1 MKVLFIEP
9 CFVDFGGYFRAI
21 NVCSNLSKKGVQVDL
36 LVASKKDF
44 SFTIKKKKIND
55 NLTQYELPRW
65 NFHFFLNGRVARGM
79 IAFFFG
85 LFGRYDIIHACVPV
99 QLESNIPAVL
109 LKLFGKKVV
118 MDWDDYWEGSSIY
131 GEYPLMK
138 RYVAFC
144 EQKAPGF
151 FENMVVVSDFLKDL
165 SEKRG
170 AKNILKLINGVN
182 PEQFIRYSR
191 EEGRKKLDLD
201 PKGKYLL
208 TFGHTYINDR
218 AYLLFKAF
226 EEIYKLDPSIK
237 LLFNYDAEKI
247 YIEQKLEGRVSKECL
262 KNIVNVG
269 YIQQQDLGYYLGACD
284 AVIFLMGDA
293 DNERACF
300 PIRIGSYLN
309 GEAIIII
316 NDTNSEASNTLKA
329 YDCAV
334 VDSEISTLA
343 RRAVDI
349 LNNSQEQDRL
359 RENIKKARIE
369 ISWEN
374 HIDKLI
380 VFYKTVTQGDQIR

>member
-1 MKVLFIEP
+1 MRVLFIEP

-21 NVCSNLSKKGVQVDL
+21 NICSNLSKKGIKVDL
-36 LVASKKDF
+36 LVSSKKDF
-44 SFTIKKKKIND
+44 SFIVKKIKIND

-65 NFHFFLNGRVARGM
+65 NFHFFFNGRIVRGV
-79 IAFFFG
+79 IAFLFG
-85 LFGRYDIIHACVPV
+85 LFGRYNIIHACVPV
-99 QLESNIPAVL
+99 QLESNIPAFF
-109 LKLFGKKVV
+109 LKILGKKVV

-131 GEYPLMK
+131 GEYPFMK
-138 RYVAFC
+138 KYVAFC
-144 EQKAPGF
+144 EQKAPKF

-170 AKNILKLINGVN
+170 AKKVLKLINGVN
-182 PEQFIRYSR
+182 LEQFKQYTR
-191 EEGRKKLDLD
+191 EEGRVKLKLDSTE
-201 PKGKYLL
+201 KYLL

-247 YIEQKLEGRVSKECL
+247 YKEQRLEDRVSKDCL
-262 KNIVNVG
+262 KNIINVG
-269 YIQQQDLGYYLGACD
+269 YIQQEDLGYYLGACD

-316 NDTNSEASNTLKA
+316 NDTNSEASNTLKT

-334 VDSEISTLA
+334 VEKEIFTLA
-343 RRAVDI
+343 KRTIQVLSDEGERR
-349 LNNSQEQDRL
+349 RL
-359 RENIKKARIE
+359 KENIKKAKSE

-380 VFYKTVTQGDQIR
+380 QFYKCVI

>member
-21 NVCSNLSKKGVQVDL
+21 NICSNLSKKGIQVDL

-44 SFTIKKKKIND
+44 SFIIKKTKISD
-55 NLTQYELPRW
+55 NLIQYELPRW
-65 NFHFFLNGRVARGM
+65 NIHFFFNGRVTRG
-79 IAFFFG
+79 IAAFLFG

-109 LKLFGKKVV
+109 LKLIGKKVV

-138 RYVAFC
+138 KYVAFC
-144 EQKAPGF
+144 ERKAPRF

-170 AKNILKLINGVN
+170 AKNVLKLINGVN
-182 PEQFIRYSR
+182 PEQFRRYSR
-191 EEGRKKLDLD
+191 DEGRKKLDLD
-201 PKGKYLL
+201 PNVKYLL

-226 EEIYKLDPSIK
+226 EEIYRLDPSIK
-237 LLFNYDAEKI
+237 LLFNYDPEKI
-247 YIEQKLEGRVSKECL
+247 YIEQKLEGRVNKECL

-316 NDTNSEASNTLKA
+316 NDTNSEASNTLKT

-334 VDSEISTLA
+334 VESEISTLA
-343 RRAVDI
+343 KRAVNV
-349 LNNSQEQDRL
+349 LNNLQEQGRL
-359 RENIKKARIE
+359 KENIKKVRSD

-380 VFYKTVTQGDQIR
+380 MFYKFIAEKRK

>member
-1 MKVLFIEP
+1 MRVLFIEP

-21 NVCSNLSKKGVQVDL
+21 NICSNLSKKGIKVDL
-36 LVASKKDF
+36 LVSSKKDF
-44 SFTIKKKKIND
+44 SFIVKKIKIND

-65 NFHFFLNGRVARGM
+65 NFHFFFNGRIVRGV
-79 IAFFFG
+79 IAFLFG
-85 LFGRYDIIHACVPV
+85 LFGRYNIIHACVPV
-99 QLESNIPAVL
+99 QLESNIPAFF
-109 LKLFGKKVV
+109 LKILGKKVV

-131 GEYPLMK
+131 GEYPFMK
-138 RYVAFC
+138 KYVAFC
-144 EQKAPGF
+144 EQKAPKF

-170 AKNILKLINGVN
+170 AKKVLKLINGVN
-182 PEQFIRYSR
+182 LEQFKQYTR
-191 EEGRKKLDLD
+191 EEGRVKLKLDSTE
-201 PKGKYLL
+201 KYLL

-247 YIEQKLEGRVSKECL
+247 YKEQRLEDRVSKDCL
-262 KNIVNVG
+262 KNIINVG
-269 YIQQQDLGYYLGACD
+269 YIQQEDLGYYLGACD

-316 NDTNSEASNTLKA
+316 NDTNSEASNTLKT

-334 VDSEISTLA
+334 VEKEIFTLA
-343 RRAVDI
+343 KRTIQILSDEGERR
-349 LNNSQEQDRL
+349 RL
-359 RENIKKARIE
+359 KENIKKAKSE

-380 VFYKTVTQGDQIR
+380 EFYRCVI

>member
-21 NVCSNLSKKGVQVDL
+21 NICSNLSKKGIQVDL

-44 SFTIKKKKIND
+44 SFTIKKTKINN

-65 NFHFFLNGRVARGM
+65 NLHFFLNGRVTRGI
-79 IAFFFG
+79 IAFLFG

-109 LKLFGKKVV
+109 LKLLGKKVV

-138 RYVAFC
+138 KYVAFC
-144 EQKAPGF
+144 ERKAPRF
-151 FENMVVVSDFLKDL
+151 FENMVVVSDFLRDL

-170 AKNILKLINGVN
+170 AKNVLKLINGVN
-182 PEQFIRYSR
+182 PEQFRRYSC

-201 PKGKYLL
+201 PNGKYLL

-226 EEIYKLDPSIK
+226 EEIYRLDPSIK
-237 LLFNYDAEKI
+237 LLFNYDPEKI

-309 GEAIIII
+309 GEAIVII

-329 YDCAV
+329 YGCAV
-334 VDSEISTLA
+334 VESEIPILA
-343 RRAVDI
+343 KRAVDV
-349 LNNSQEQDRL
+349 LNDSQEQDRL
-359 RENIKKARIE
+359 RENIKKARSE

-380 VFYKTVTQGDQIR
+380 AFYKFIAENRK